1 MMAVLSRDAI
11 KKAQDWKLEKAE
23 VPEWGGDVYLKTL
36 SGTERDLFEDGY
48 ADQKMKNFRARFL
61 SLSLCDENGERLY
74 GDDEASELGMKSS
87 VVLNR
92 LFDKAWA
99 LNAFRTEDVD
109 ALGNDSPS
117 VPSDDSTSS

>member
-1 MMAVLSRDAI
+1 
-11 KKAQDWKLEKAE
+11 
-23 VPEWGGDVYLKTL
+23 
-36 SGTERDLFEDGY
+36 
-48 ADQKMKNFRARFL
+48 MKNFRARFL

-117 VPSDDSTSS
+117 VPSDDSTSN

>member
-1 MMAVLSRDAI
+1 MAVLSRDAI
-11 KKAQDWKLEKAE
+11 KKAQDWKLEKVE

-61 SLSLCDENGERLY
+61 ALSLCDDNGERLY
-74 GDDEASELGMKSS
+74 GDDEASELGTKSS

-117 VPSDDSTSS
+117 DPSDDSTSN

>member
-1 MMAVLSRDAI
+1 MAVLSRDAI
-11 KKAQDWKLEKAE
+11 KKAQDWKLEKVE

-61 SLSLCDENGERLY
+61 ALSLCDDNGERLY
-74 GDDEASELGMKSS
+74 GDDEAAELGTKSS

-117 VPSDDSTSS
+117 APSDGSTSN

>member
-1 MMAVLSRDAI
+1 MAVLSRDAI
-11 KKAQDWKLEKAE
+11 KKAQDWKLEKVE

-48 ADQKMKNFRARFL
+48 ADKKMKNFRARFL
-61 SLSLCDENGERLY
+61 ALSLCDDNGERLY
-74 GDDEASELGMKSS
+74 GDDEASELGTKSS

-99 LNAFRTEDVD
+99 LNALRTEDVD

-117 VPSDDSTSS
+117 DPSDDSTSN

>member
-11 KKAQDWKLEKAE
+11 KKAQDWKLEKVE
-23 VPEWGGDVYLKTL
+23 VPEWGGDVYLRTL

-61 SLSLCDENGERLY
+61 ALSLCDDNGERLY
-74 GDDEASELGMKSS
+74 GDDEASELGTKSS

-117 VPSDDSTSS
+117 DPSDDSTSN

>member
-11 KKAQDWKLEKAE
+11 KKAQDWKLEKVE

-61 SLSLCDENGERLY
+61 ALSLCDDNGERLY
-74 GDDEASELGMKSS
+74 GDDAASELGTKSS

-117 VPSDDSTSS
+117 DPSDDST

>member
-1 MMAVLSRDAI
+1 MAVLSRDAI
-11 KKAQDWKLEKAE
+11 KKAQDWKLERVE

-61 SLSLCDENGERLY
+61 ALSLCDDNGERLY
-74 GDDEASELGMKSS
+74 GDDEASELGTKSS

-117 VPSDDSTSS
+117 DPSDDSTSN

>member
-11 KKAQDWKLEKAE
+11 KKAQDWKLEKVE
-23 VPEWGGDVYLKTL
+23 VPEWGGDVYLRTL

-61 SLSLCDENGERLY
+61 ALSLCDDNGERLY
-74 GDDEASELGMKSS
+74 GDDEASELGTKSS

-99 LNAFRTEDVD
+99 LNAFRTKDVD

-117 VPSDDSTSS
+117 DPSDDSTSN

>member
-11 KKAQDWKLEKAE
+11 KKAQDWKLEKVE

-61 SLSLCDENGERLY
+61 ALSLCDDNGERLY
-74 GDDEASELGMKSS
+74 GDDEASELGTKSS

-117 VPSDDSTSS
+117 DPSDDSTSN

>member
-1 MMAVLSRDAI
+1 MAVLSRDAI
-11 KKAQDWKLEKAE
+11 KDAQDWKLEKVE

-36 SGTERDLFEDGY
+36 SGTERDMFEDGY
-48 ADQKMKNFRARFL
+48 AEQKMRNFRARFL
-61 SLSLCDENGERLY
+61 ALSLCDDKGERLY
-74 GDDEASELGMKSS
+74 GDNEADELGGKSS

-109 ALGNDSPS
+109 ALGNGSPS
-117 VPSDDSTSS
+117 VQSEGSTSN

>member
-11 KKAQDWKLEKAE
+11 KKAQDWKLEKVE

-61 SLSLCDENGERLY
+61 ALSLCDDNGERLY
-74 GDDEASELGMKSS
+74 GDDAASELGTKSS

-117 VPSDDSTSS
+117 DPSDDSTSN